1 MTGSQA
7 LQTEV
12 DGFISRLR
20 LRQVVGSWPIAL
32 ETALLLRQVVSSS
45 RWANVHQLLKV
56 VREVSSRLVAAQPTE
71 LVVGNV
77 CRRVMQLIREEYQ
90 TALQPETSNNTA
102 SSAVGPRLHGAAGAT
117 ATGSGTL
124 STHGQ
129 HQYATTSS
137 MFTLFGNDLV
147 AAMRVGADTA
157 DSVQDD
163 DDSNHNDKDD
173 DDNDNDATSTYRLKP
188 NMIQAIQEYIDELEN
203 VYVNVAG
210 QVLDHIHSNEII
222 LTIGKSR
229 TVEQFL
235 RHAAKKRRFQV
246 VVAESAPSYI
256 GHEQAAALVAA
267 GIETT
272 VIPDAAIFAV
282 MSRMNKVVIGA
293 HGVFANGGLSAIAGS
308 RAATVAARHHHVP
321 VVVCCGVFKFS
332 PVVPFD
338 ASQYTVHGAPDAIL
352 PFEEDQLIKEV
363 QVLQPRHEYVP
374 PESIDLFITNI
385 GAQPRSFIG
394 QLLVEQYNSEDIEL

>member
-1 MTGSQA
+1 MIGSLA
-7 LQTEV
+7 LNADV
-12 DGFISRLR
+12 DDFISRLR

-32 ETALLLRQVVSSS
+32 ETALLLRKVVSQS
-45 RWANVHQLLKV
+45 RWSNVHQLLKV
-56 VREVSSRLVAAQPTE
+56 IGEVSRRLVAAQPTE

-90 TALQPETSNNTA
+90 SALQPETNTA
-102 SSAVGPRLHGAAGAT
+102 TNDNTTAGLRLHGAAGAT
-117 ATGSGTL
+117 ATTDTAASSG
-124 STHGQ
+124 HVQ

-137 MFTLFGNDLV
+137 MFTLFGNDL
-147 AAMRVGADTA
+147 ATAMRVGADKA
-157 DSVQDD
+157 D
-163 DDSNHNDKDD
+163 
-173 DDNDNDATSTYRLKP
+173 AP
-188 NMIQAIQEYIDELEN
+188 NMIQSIQEYIDELEN

-222 LTIGKSR
+222 LTVGKSR

-246 VVAESAPSYI
+246 VVAEGAPSYL

-272 VIPDAAIFAV
+272 LIPDAAIFAV
-282 MSRMNKVVIGA
+282 MSRMNKVVMGA

-308 RAATVAARHHHVP
+308 RAVTTAARHHHVP

-332 PVVPFD
+332 PVVPFNT
-338 ASQYTVHGAPDAIL
+338 SQYTVHSAPDAIL
-352 PFEEDQLIKEV
+352 PFEEDQLIKDV

-374 PESIDLFITNI
+374 PEFIDLFITNF
-385 GAQPRSFIG
+385 GAQSRSFIG
-394 QLLVEQYNSEDIEL
+394 QLLVEQYNSEDIDI